1 MICRCLLVG
10 QDGLMQLNGVHHVS
24 INVTDAAES
33 SHFYTEVLGLR
44 VRDDRPDFGFDGA
57 WLQAGDQQI
66 HLLEVE
72 DFVAPIGQHFALDVV
87 DIDACIEEL
96 TAFGVQ
102 VSAPST
108 IDGICRQAF
117 FKDPTGNLIELNERI

>member
-1 MICRCLLVG
+1 
-10 QDGLMQLNGVHHVS
+10 MQLNGVHHVS

-33 SHFYTEVLGLR
+33 IRFYTEVLGLAM
-44 VRDDRPDFGFDGA
+44 RDDRPDFGFDGA

-72 DFVAPIGQHFALDVV
+72 EFVAPKGQHFALEVADL
-87 DIDACIEEL
+87 DACIDEL
-96 TAFGVQ
+96 NGHGVK
-102 VSAPST
+102 VSGPST

-117 FKDPTGNLIELNERI
+117 FNDPTGNLIELNERV

>member
-1 MICRCLLVG
+1 MIGSSVVVG
-10 QDGLMQLNGVHHVS
+10 QDGHMQLNGVHHVS

-33 SHFYTEVLGLR
+33 LRFHTEVLGMTM
-44 VRDDRPDFGFDGA
+44 RDDRPDFGFDGA

-96 TAFGVQ
+96 TAVGVR

-108 IDGICRQAF
+108 IDGIRRQAF

>member
-10 QDGLMQLNGVHHVS
+10 QDGHMQLNGVHHVS

-33 SHFYTEVLGLR
+33 LRFYSEVLGMT
-44 VRDDRPDFGFDGA
+44 VRDDRPDFGFAGA
-57 WLQAGDQQI
+57 WLQAGAQQI

-72 DFVAPIGQHFALDVV
+72 HFVAPAGQHFALDVI
-87 DIDACIEEL
+87 DIDACIDEL
-96 TAFGVQ
+96 SDSGVQ
-102 VSAPST
+102 VSAPKT